1 LAHTWVAGGD
11 AGLGSATEL
20 QGQSVC
26 WSYNGWS
33 DDRFSFFLMLLVMFV
48 IIMYV
53 PLSACRIPNVAV
65 VNVKWLATVV
75 PGARVSRT
83 LQEQC

>member
-1 LAHTWVAGGD
+1 MLAWAQQLNCRVRVSAGPTMD
-11 AGLGSATEL
+11 GLMID
-20 QGQSVC
+20 SV
-26 WSYNGWS
+26 
-33 DDRFSFFLMLLVMFV
+33 FLMLLVMFV

-75 PGARVSRT
+75 PGAWVSRT

>member
-1 LAHTWVAGGD
+1 
-11 AGLGSATEL
+11 
-20 QGQSVC
+20 
-26 WSYNGWS
+26 
-33 DDRFSFFLMLLVMFV
+33 MFV
-48 IIMYV
+48 IMMYV

-65 VNVKWLATVV
+65 VNVKWLATAV